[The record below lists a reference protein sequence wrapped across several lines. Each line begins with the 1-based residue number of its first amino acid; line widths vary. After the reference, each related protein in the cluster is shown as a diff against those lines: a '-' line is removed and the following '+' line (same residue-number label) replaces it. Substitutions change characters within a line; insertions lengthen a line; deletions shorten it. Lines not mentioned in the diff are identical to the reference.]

1 MYKDICISPKMPLW
15 PFISELSP
23 IFEKHKYF
31 ARKSNK
37 YFSNRKQSGIY
48 FYILLSGKNYNP
60 LSASRNSGARSGRAA

>member
-15 PFISELSP
+15 PFYSELSP
-23 IFEKHKYF
+23 IFGKHKYF

-48 FYILLSGKNYNP
+48 FLINIAQPRHSEAMQFHRKPRRIHN
-60 LSASRNSGARSGRAA
+60 RI